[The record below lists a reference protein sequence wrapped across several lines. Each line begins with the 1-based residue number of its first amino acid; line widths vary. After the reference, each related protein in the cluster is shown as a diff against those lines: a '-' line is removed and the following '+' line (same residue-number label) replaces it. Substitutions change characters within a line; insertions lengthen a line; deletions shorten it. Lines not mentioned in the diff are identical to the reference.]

1 MDLNLPSRI
10 KFPDLNSTCD
20 PVLSKFYTH
29 VLDSLRG
36 IQRTVTRLS
45 SIHGVTDLFECDSYL
60 RRFYT
65 YVSGFTSTLNCPT
78 RHYANS
84 LHACKSW
91 AIRACKILTPGERAW
106 LKGRNKR
113 SSYWCHAGLA
123 GVPRFF
129 YMLGGGKCE
138 SSSYSNLIQ
147 VLFEFSK
154 TMSEAHNLVKNLN
167 GKIVYL
173 VKTTDLVNSK
183 VTQVIA
189 SLRLISR
196 SFSVWQKQ
204 VSSFASK
211 VTCHFN
217 MQQEFTSLFAIE
229 VNKALTSLLRLTE
242 VDDLLRQ
249 IAHLTKRNLIGYAD
263 LPRFLTEEISLK
275 LSSVVT
281 LAPAI
286 NALKNGFSVMLN
298 PLVDTKFPSQRKL
311 QMHFLFLL
319 PVLSSS
325 ASVCTME
332 QLIPI
337 TYRVNDAC
345 YGGILPRHDLR
356 LLTCQTKQYIIKE
369 TELHHCAQ
377 TSDTIL
383 CPKDLLATVDSPD
396 WLGPKWSSASKLV
409 YQHTHVELPSCT
421 SLHQMLHIG
430 GRLYLATDQLVL
442 PIQRHN
448 DTIRLPIFPLH
459 IYQFPCDYSFHSQ
472 STGLANCPTKLTF
485 QFPLFHNG
493 QFHFIPWQTV
503 SEYNDTVLS
512 TRQFLIPKPLT
523 IDNRTLVSLNKV
535 YNSLDQDFTRHLTK
549 LNSDIASVK
558 EVPDSGISNTL
569 VYFSLALA
577 VFDLIIVL
585 VFYCVLSKRVS
596 VPRTTSAATS
606 V

>member
-1 MDLNLPSRI
+1 MDLNLASRI

-84 LHACKSW
+84 LHACKYW
-91 AIRACKILTPGERAW
+91 AIRTCKILTAGERDW
-106 LKGRNKR
+106 LKERNKR
-113 SSYWCHAGLA
+113 SSYWCHAGLGA
-123 GVPRFF
+123 VPRFF
-129 YMLGGGKCE
+129 YLPGGGKCE
-138 SSSYSNLIQ
+138 SSGYINLIQ

-154 TMSEAHNLVKNLN
+154 TMSEAHNLMKNLN

-196 SFSVWQKQ
+196 AFSVWQKQ

-217 MQQEFTSLFAIE
+217 MQQEFTSLFAME

-249 IAHLTKRNLIGYAD
+249 IVHLTKRNLIGYAD

-275 LSSVVT
+275 LSSVEA
-281 LAPAI
+281 LAPPI
-286 NALKNGFSVMLN
+286 TALKNGFSVILN

-311 QMHFLFLL
+311 AMHLLFPLPIL
-319 PVLSSS
+319 PVSN
-325 ASVCTME
+325 SVCRME

-337 TYRVNDAC
+337 TYRANGTC
-345 YGGILPRHDLR
+345 FGGLMPRHELR
-356 LLTCQTKQYIIKE
+356 LLTCQNKQYIIKE

-383 CPKDLLATVDSPD
+383 CPHDLLATVDSPD
-396 WLGPKWSSASKLV
+396 WLGPKWSPYSKLI
-409 YQHTHVELPSCT
+409 YQHAHVSLPSCNN
-421 SLHQMLHIG
+421 LHQLLHIG
-430 GRLYLATDQLVL
+430 GQIYLGTDQLVL
-442 PIQRHN
+442 SIQRSN
-448 DTIRLPIFPLH
+448 DTIRLPTIPLH

-472 STGLANCPTKLTF
+472 ATGLANCPKEVTF
-485 QFPLFHNG
+485 QFPFFHNG
-493 QFHFIPWQTV
+493 QFHFIPWQTM
-503 SEYNDTVLS
+503 SAYNETMLS
-512 TRQFLIPKPLT
+512 MRQVLIPKPLK
-523 IDNRTLVSLNKV
+523 IDNSTLVSLNRV
-535 YNSLDQDFTRHLTK
+535 YNSPDQDFTRHLTK
-549 LNSDIASVK
+549 LNSDIAKVK
-558 EVPDSGISNTL
+558 EVPDTRMFSTL
-569 VYFSLALA
+569 VFFSLSLT
-577 VFDLIIVL
+577 VCNLIIVAI
-585 VFYCVLSKRVS
+585 FYCVLSIRVTNACLS
-596 VPRTTSAATS
+596 SFS
-606 V
+606 CWG

>member
-1 MDLNLPSRI
+1 
-10 KFPDLNSTCD
+10 
-20 PVLSKFYTH
+20 
-29 VLDSLRG
+29 
-36 IQRTVTRLS
+36 
-45 SIHGVTDLFECDSYL
+45 
-60 RRFYT
+60 
-65 YVSGFTSTLNCPT
+65 
-78 RHYANS
+78 
-84 LHACKSW
+84 
-91 AIRACKILTPGERAW
+91 
-106 LKGRNKR
+106 
-113 SSYWCHAGLA
+113 
-123 GVPRFF
+123 
-129 YMLGGGKCE
+129 
-138 SSSYSNLIQ
+138 
-147 VLFEFSK
+147 
-154 TMSEAHNLVKNLN
+154 MSEAHNLVKNLI
-167 GKIVYL
+167 GKIVYP

-217 MQQEFTSLFAIE
+217 MQQEFTSLFAME
-229 VNKALTSLLRLTE
+229 VNNALTSLLRLTE

-263 LPRFLTEEISLK
+263 LPRFLTAEISLK
-275 LSSVVT
+275 LSSVDT

-286 NALKNGFSVMLN
+286 DTLKKGSSVILN

-325 ASVCTME
+325 ASVCAME

-337 TYRVNDAC
+337 TYRVNDTC
-345 YGGILPRHDLR
+345 YGGIL
-356 LLTCQTKQYIIKE
+356 
-369 TELHHCAQ
+369 
-377 TSDTIL
+377 
-383 CPKDLLATVDSPD
+383 
-396 WLGPKWSSASKLV
+396 
-409 YQHTHVELPSCT
+409 
-421 SLHQMLHIG
+421 
-430 GRLYLATDQLVL
+430 
-442 PIQRHN
+442 
-448 DTIRLPIFPLH
+448 
-459 IYQFPCDYSFHSQ
+459 PCDYSFHSQ

-485 QFPLFHNG
+485 QFPLFHSG

-503 SEYNDTVLS
+503 SAYNDTVLS

-523 IDNRTLVSLNKV
+523 IDNRTLASLNKV
-535 YNSLDQDFTRHLTK
+535 YNSLDQDFTRHLTN

-558 EVPDSGISNTL
+558 EVPDSGISHTL
-569 VYFSLALA
+569 VYLSLTLA

-596 VPRTTSAATS
+596 VPRETSATTS

>member
-1 MDLNLPSRI
+1 MYSFPNCPLLPPKSLDPTQLHPSPLPVQCDIGTQSLSTSPTSNPVPLSTLPLTAVTTAPPLTLPCYQGNKHQFPGLHSYVIMLLCFYLTVYGQHVAVAATGFDATGREIGFFPKAMMLAKDPKALILYQDTTLVSLHMDLNLASRI

-106 LKGRNKR
+106 LKERNKR

-196 SFSVWQKQ
+196 AFSVLQKQ

-211 VTCHFN
+211 VTCHCN
-217 MQQEFTSLFAIE
+217 MQQEFTSLFAME
-229 VNKALTSLLRLTE
+229 VNKTLTSLLRLTE
-242 VDDLLRQ
+242 VDLLRQ

-275 LSSVVT
+275 LSSVDT

-286 NALKNGFSVMLN
+286 DALKNGFSVILN

-319 PVLSSS
+319 PVL
-325 ASVCTME
+325 
-332 QLIPI
+332 
-337 TYRVNDAC
+337 
-345 YGGILPRHDLR
+345 
-356 LLTCQTKQYIIKE
+356 
-369 TELHHCAQ
+369 
-377 TSDTIL
+377 
-383 CPKDLLATVDSPD
+383 
-396 WLGPKWSSASKLV
+396 
-409 YQHTHVELPSCT
+409 
-421 SLHQMLHIG
+421 
-430 GRLYLATDQLVL
+430 
-442 PIQRHN
+442 
-448 DTIRLPIFPLH
+448 
-459 IYQFPCDYSFHSQ
+459 
-472 STGLANCPTKLTF
+472 
-485 QFPLFHNG
+485 
-493 QFHFIPWQTV
+493 
-503 SEYNDTVLS
+503 
-512 TRQFLIPKPLT
+512 
-523 IDNRTLVSLNKV
+523 VSLNKV
-535 YNSLDQDFTRHLTK
+535 YNSLVQDFTRHLTK

-558 EVPDSGISNTL
+558 EVPDSGISDTL
-569 VYFSLALA
+569 VYFSLALT

>member
-1 MDLNLPSRI
+1 MDLNLASRI

-106 LKGRNKR
+106 LKERNKR
-113 SSYWCHAGLA
+113 SSYWCHAGLG

-196 SFSVWQKQ
+196 AFSVLQKQ

-211 VTCHFN
+211 VTCHCN
-217 MQQEFTSLFAIE
+217 MQQEFTSLFAME
-229 VNKALTSLLRLTE
+229 VNKTLTSLLRLTE
-242 VDDLLRQ
+242 VDLLRQ
-249 IAHLTKRNLIGYAD
+249 IAHLTKRNLIA
-263 LPRFLTEEISLK
+263 RSEVAREIG
-275 LSSVVT
+275 SS
-281 LAPAI
+281 
-286 NALKNGFSVMLN
+286 
-298 PLVDTKFPSQRKL
+298 
-311 QMHFLFLL
+311 
-319 PVLSSS
+319 
-325 ASVCTME
+325 
-332 QLIPI
+332 
-337 TYRVNDAC
+337 
-345 YGGILPRHDLR
+345 
-356 LLTCQTKQYIIKE
+356 
-369 TELHHCAQ
+369 
-377 TSDTIL
+377 
-383 CPKDLLATVDSPD
+383 
-396 WLGPKWSSASKLV
+396 
-409 YQHTHVELPSCT
+409 
-421 SLHQMLHIG
+421 
-430 GRLYLATDQLVL
+430 
-442 PIQRHN
+442 
-448 DTIRLPIFPLH
+448 
-459 IYQFPCDYSFHSQ
+459 
-472 STGLANCPTKLTF
+472 
-485 QFPLFHNG
+485 
-493 QFHFIPWQTV
+493 
-503 SEYNDTVLS
+503 
-512 TRQFLIPKPLT
+512 
-523 IDNRTLVSLNKV
+523 
-535 YNSLDQDFTRHLTK
+535 
-549 LNSDIASVK
+549 
-558 EVPDSGISNTL
+558 
-569 VYFSLALA
+569 
-577 VFDLIIVL
+577 
-585 VFYCVLSKRVS
+585 
-596 VPRTTSAATS
+596 
-606 V
+606 

>member
-1 MDLNLPSRI
+1 
-10 KFPDLNSTCD
+10 
-20 PVLSKFYTH
+20 
-29 VLDSLRG
+29 
-36 IQRTVTRLS
+36 
-45 SIHGVTDLFECDSYL
+45 
-60 RRFYT
+60 
-65 YVSGFTSTLNCPT
+65 
-78 RHYANS
+78 
-84 LHACKSW
+84 
-91 AIRACKILTPGERAW
+91 
-106 LKGRNKR
+106 
-113 SSYWCHAGLA
+113 
-123 GVPRFF
+123 
-129 YMLGGGKCE
+129 
-138 SSSYSNLIQ
+138 
-147 VLFEFSK
+147 
-154 TMSEAHNLVKNLN
+154 
-167 GKIVYL
+167 
-173 VKTTDLVNSK
+173 
-183 VTQVIA
+183 
-189 SLRLISR
+189 
-196 SFSVWQKQ
+196 
-204 VSSFASK
+204 
-211 VTCHFN
+211 
-217 MQQEFTSLFAIE
+217 MQQEFTSSFAME

-275 LSSVVT
+275 LSSVAT

-472 STGLANCPTKLTF
+472 STGLADCPTKLTF
-485 QFPLFHNG
+485 NFLC
-493 QFHFIPWQTV
+493 FIVVNFILSLGKQSRNTMALCCQHV
-503 SEYNDTVLS
+503 S
-512 TRQFLIPKPLT
+512 F
-523 IDNRTLVSLNKV
+523 
-535 YNSLDQDFTRHLTK
+535 
-549 LNSDIASVK
+549 
-558 EVPDSGISNTL
+558 
-569 VYFSLALA
+569 
-577 VFDLIIVL
+577 
-585 VFYCVLSKRVS
+585 
-596 VPRTTSAATS
+596 
-606 V
+606 

>member
-1 MDLNLPSRI
+1 MQCDIGTQSLSTSPTSDPVPLSTLPLTAVTTGPLVLSPRSPSSPAGPALTLPCYQGNKHQFPGLHSYVIMLLCFYLTVYGQHVAVAATGFDATGREIGFFPKAMMLAKDPKALILYQDTTLVSLHMDLNLASRI

-78 RHYANS
+78 RHYPNS
-84 LHACKSW
+84 LHACESW
-91 AIRACKILTPGERAW
+91 AIGACKILTPGERAW
-106 LKGRNKR
+106 LKERNKR
-113 SSYWCHAGLA
+113 SSYWCHTGLG

-154 TMSEAHNLVKNLN
+154 TMSEAHNLMKNLN

-196 SFSVWQKQ
+196 AFSVLQKQ

-211 VTCHFN
+211 VTCHCN
-217 MQQEFTSLFAIE
+217 MQQEFTSLFAME
-229 VNKALTSLLRLTE
+229 VNKTLTSLLRLTE
-242 VDDLLRQ
+242 VDLLRQ

-275 LSSVVT
+275 LSSVDT

-286 NALKNGFSVMLN
+286 DALKNGFSVILN

-311 QMHFLFLL
+311 QMHFFFLL

-337 TYRVNDAC
+337 TYRVNNTC
-345 YGGILPRHDLR
+345 YGGILPRHD
-356 LLTCQTKQYIIKE
+356 
-369 TELHHCAQ
+369 
-377 TSDTIL
+377 
-383 CPKDLLATVDSPD
+383 
-396 WLGPKWSSASKLV
+396 
-409 YQHTHVELPSCT
+409 
-421 SLHQMLHIG
+421 
-430 GRLYLATDQLVL
+430 
-442 PIQRHN
+442 
-448 DTIRLPIFPLH
+448 
-459 IYQFPCDYSFHSQ
+459 
-472 STGLANCPTKLTF
+472 
-485 QFPLFHNG
+485 
-493 QFHFIPWQTV
+493 
-503 SEYNDTVLS
+503 
-512 TRQFLIPKPLT
+512 
-523 IDNRTLVSLNKV
+523 
-535 YNSLDQDFTRHLTK
+535 
-549 LNSDIASVK
+549 
-558 EVPDSGISNTL
+558 
-569 VYFSLALA
+569 
-577 VFDLIIVL
+577 
-585 VFYCVLSKRVS
+585 
-596 VPRTTSAATS
+596 
-606 V
+606 